1 MTIDDKPSPALEANP
16 PTDSSRAARVSAFAE
31 TRAEKSL
38 AGFESHLSN
47 RDRATLDELNAFD
60 PRLAGLFRVGLELLP
75 RLSEPGVP
83 YLVAHA
89 GREIANGVER
99 ILAGEAQPSSGEAET
114 DGGEVEGNRI
124 RIGAILGLPP
134 DHELV
139 RMWFRE
145 RRVFSNSCHF
155 DANPLPDR
163 LREAFENFAELL
175 FGRVGPYF
183 DTHAEL
189 DALLRIERPTRAHVE
204 MAARLLL
211 RPQQRHHFFSAL
223 ANPLWLEPLASSG
236 QFASPPDRD
245 VKADGSW
252 SPRAWPQGQYLT
264 RLAST
269 HPDAVARVLSQ
280 IPGANSNP
288 AVWNAVMS
296 AALAMPARIAASLV
310 PSIQGALKHDS
321 GFTLAHEAARVV
333 QHLAQGGEQAAFD
346 LADALLWFVK
356 LKRPEQSEPAGSTGP
371 SPAAIRRQ
379 DTAWLL
385 PRLNDWDL
393 REFIERAVPSL
404 EGLDPVATCALLAP
418 KLRRAVFLMDSVLP
432 EEVRGDGT
440 ARWCKRVTT
449 SSTSKDVRAAL
460 ACALAAVASRA
471 APVGQEQARSVFALL
486 KCDGEIFERLR
497 WTVLASAGT
506 FLQAELDSVIGSD
519 RLVAPP
525 FGAAE
530 AAALL
535 RAQFSHASTDAR
547 RLFTYALERGPTP
560 EALQRTI
567 AFRRERLDQQ
577 GSTTDTLPELEM
589 GAVVNDWR
597 ARRLRWFHDL
607 IPPELQAMATAA
619 GVSPAVPSAERQD
632 LDELGWHTATG
643 GERIRDAT
651 LRTAAELDAAEA
663 ADTARLL
670 REWTGPDESFGR
682 GPSRSGLEEA
692 LTEFA
697 EANPAKALEVAA
709 YFSGQPIPLNYLAA
723 LLAGVQAAVR
733 SREIPWKEALV
744 VVQSAVTLASDRE
757 LAQEERRSWR
767 NPGRATIATALQV
780 LREACRTSKLPLALA
795 ADAWAFVRHALRSP
809 AVWHEE
815 AAEDPERFGDV
826 LDASLNSLSGAAVQ
840 TLLEFALWH
849 YRETV
854 RERGESVADEPHVD
868 EIEVRLAPL
877 LSEIIEHDGTAAQRA
892 RAMLGGYVPQVYLL
906 APAWATA
913 NENALF
919 ANGATTPLL
928 NPVWGAYLARGGFFD
943 AVFTRLRAWYV
954 SAADATAEAGDS
966 LSAERRWAPSRGL
979 ADHVLIAIVRGLAQL
994 GDSDSLVER
1003 TFSCVTS
1010 GPKAEV
1016 YWALQADWGDDRASV
1031 PPGFVPRL
1039 VVFWE
1044 WRLTELERALG
1055 RSDAE
1060 VQAEAVALLPLASLP
1075 QFEPSDAIR
1084 LGVRTVR
1091 LLPAAEDRSSAPWE
1105 SLERLAAAD
1114 AVGSFE
1120 LVEPLVAR
1128 ALATRFPYLPFDKLA
1143 PPLRAALAC
1152 PDDAVRR
1159 RATRL
1164 INILGERGFV
1174 EYGALLAPAKG

>member
-1 MTIDDKPSPALEANP
+1 MPIDNKPSSATEANP
-16 PTDSSRAARVSAFAE
+16 PADSSRAARVSASSD

-38 AGFESHLSN
+38 AGFEPHLSN
-47 RDRATLDELNAFD
+47 RDRATLDELNALD
-60 PRLAGLFRVGLELLP
+60 PRLAGLFRVGLEFLP

-99 ILAGEAQPSSGEAET
+99 ILAGEAPPSSGAAET
-114 DGGEVEGNRI
+114 DGAEMEGNRI
-124 RIGAILGLPP
+124 RIGAVLGLPP
-134 DHELV
+134 DDELV

-145 RRVFSNSCHF
+145 RRIFSDSCHF
-155 DANPLPDR
+155 DANTPPDK
-163 LREAFENFAELL
+163 LREAFLNFAGLL

-189 DALLRIERPTRAHVE
+189 DALLRIERPTREHVE

-223 ANPLWLEPLASSG
+223 ASPFWLEPLASSG

-280 IPGANSNP
+280 ISRKNSNP
-288 AVWNAVMS
+288 AVWYAVIA
-296 AALAMPARIAASLV
+296 AALAMPARVAASLV

-333 QHLAQGGEQAAFD
+333 QHLAEGGARAAFD

-356 LKRPEQSEPAGSTGP
+356 LRRPEQTESSGSTGP
-371 SPAAIRRQ
+371 SAAAIRLH
-379 DTAWLL
+379 DTTWLL
-385 PRLNDWDL
+385 PRINDWEL
-393 REFIERAVPSL
+393 REFVDKAVPSL
-404 EGLDPVATCALLAP
+404 ERLDPVATCALLAP

-432 EEVRGDGT
+432 EERRGDGT
-440 ARWCKRVTT
+440 ARWCKRVTST
-449 SSTSKDVRAAL
+449 SNSKDVRAAL
-460 ACALAAVASRA
+460 TRALAAVASRA
-471 APVGQEQARSVFALL
+471 VAAGREQARSVFALL
-486 KCDGEIFERLR
+486 ECDGEIFERLR

-506 FLQAELDSVIGSD
+506 FLQDELDSVIGSD

-535 RAQFSHASTDAR
+535 RAQFSNASTSAK

-567 AFRRERLDQQ
+567 AFRREGLDQQ
-577 GSTTDTLPELEM
+577 GSTTVKLPDLEM
-589 GAVVNDWR
+589 GAAVTDWR
-597 ARRLRWFHDL
+597 AKRLRWFHER

-619 GVSPAVPSAERQD
+619 GVSPAVPSVERQD
-632 LDELGWHTATG
+632 LDELGWHTGTG
-643 GERIRDAT
+643 GERTRDAS
-651 LRTAAELDAAEA
+651 LRTAAELAAAEA

-670 REWTGPDESFGR
+670 REWTGPTESFGR
-682 GPSRSGLEEA
+682 GPSRNGLEQE
-692 LTEFA
+692 LIEFA

-709 YFSGQPIPLNYLAA
+709 HSSEQPIPLNYLAA
-723 LLAGVQAAVR
+723 LLAGVQAAVGN
-733 SREIPWKEALV
+733 REIPWKEALLV
-744 VVQSAVTLASDRE
+744 AQSAVTLASERE
-757 LAQEERRSWR
+757 HRQDERPSWR
-767 NPGRATIATALQV
+767 HPGRAIIATALEV

-795 ADAWAFVRHALRSP
+795 DDAWAFVTHSLRSP
-809 AVWHEE
+809 TVWQEE
-815 AAEDPERFGDV
+815 ASEDPERFGDV

-840 TLLEFALWH
+840 TLLELALWH
-849 YRETV
+849 YREAV
-854 RERGESVADEPHVD
+854 RERGQSVADEPHVD
-868 EIEVRLAPL
+868 EIDGRLALL
-877 LSEIIEHDGTAAQRA
+877 LSELMEHDGTAAQRA

-919 ANGATTPLL
+919 ANGATKPLH
-928 NPVWGAYLARGGFFD
+928 NPVWSAYLARGGFFD
-943 AVFTRLRAWYV
+943 SVFARLRPWYV
-954 SAADATAEAGDS
+954 SAADGTAEAGDS
-966 LSAERRWAPSRGL
+966 LAGERRWAPSRGL
-979 ADHVLIAIVRGLAQL
+979 ADHVLIALVRGLARL
-994 GDSDSLVER
+994 GDADSLVEK
-1003 TFSCVTS
+1003 TYSSVTS

-1016 YWALQADWGDDRASV
+1016 YWALHADWRDDRASV
-1031 PPGFVPRL
+1031 PSEFVPRL
-1039 VVFWE
+1039 VSFWE

-1055 RSDAE
+1055 ASEAE
-1060 VQAEAVALLPLASLP
+1060 VQAEAVGLLPLASLP
-1075 QFEPSDAIR
+1075 QLAPSDAIR
-1084 LGVRTVR
+1084 LGIRTVR
-1091 LLPAAEDRSSAPWE
+1091 LLPAPEDRSSAPWE
-1105 SLERLAAAD
+1105 SLGRLAAAD
-1114 AVGSFE
+1114 AVGAFE

-1128 ALATRFPYLPFDKLA
+1128 ALATRFPYLPFDELA
-1143 PPLRAALAC
+1143 PSLRAALAC
-1152 PDDAVRR
+1152 PDEAVRR

-1174 EYGALLAPAKG
+1174 EYGALLPSTQG